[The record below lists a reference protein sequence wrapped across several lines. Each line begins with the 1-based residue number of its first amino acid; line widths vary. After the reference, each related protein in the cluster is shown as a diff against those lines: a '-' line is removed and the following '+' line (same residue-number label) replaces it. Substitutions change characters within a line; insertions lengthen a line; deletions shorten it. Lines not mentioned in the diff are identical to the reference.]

1 MVTSTRLRVLV
12 VDDHPATA
20 EATALMLTLDGHEIA
35 SANTGAG
42 GLAKAVTAQPDLVL
56 LHVNLPDMDGYEVAR
71 RIQTLSLSPKPF
83 LVAVADS
90 AKDADVGRCAR
101 AGFDLCIP
109 EPISPTV
116 FEALADLVLVSKGLV
131 ARSRDIAKRNRT
143 VLTSSML
150 RHIEIAQTLLD
161 SAEVSLIHALTER
174 CIARA
179 TAVHD
184 RVSTWLDTGA
194 CDDRRP
200 KVGQALRELRARLF
214 RDDAAAGTGGISG

>member
-35 SANTGAG
+35 TASTGAG
-42 GLAKAVTAQPDLVL
+42 GFGKTVTTRSDLVL
-56 LHVNLPDMDGYEVAR
+56 IHLNLPDMDGYEVAR
-71 RIQTLSLSPKPF
+71 QIQALPLSPKPF
-83 LVAVADS
+83 LVAVVDS
-90 AKDADVGRCAR
+90 ANDADVRRCAR

-131 ARSRDIAKRNRT
+131 ARSRDIANPNRT
-143 VLTSSML
+143 AVML

-161 SAEVSLIHALTER
+161 SSEASLIRALTER

-194 CDDRRP
+194 CDHSRP

-214 RDDAAAGTGGISG
+214 RDDAAAGTGSISG

>member
-1 MVTSTRLRVLV
+1 MGMKLRAPTRVPVALRRPSPRSPIWSFSTSTCPIWTGTKSLV
-12 VDDHPATA
+12 W
-20 EATALMLTLDGHEIA
+20 
-35 SANTGAG
+35 
-42 GLAKAVTAQPDLVL
+42 
-56 LHVNLPDMDGYEVAR
+56 
-71 RIQTLSLSPKPF
+71 IQTLSLSPKPF

-131 ARSRDIAKRNRT
+131 ARSRDIANRNRT

>member
-35 SANTGAG
+35 TANTGVG
-42 GLAKAVTAQPDLVL
+42 GFAKAITTQPDLVL
-56 LHVNLPDMDGYEVAR
+56 IHVNLPDVDGYEVAR
-71 RIQTLSLSPKPF
+71 EIQTLSPSPKPF
-83 LVAVADS
+83 LVAVADG
-90 AKDADVGRCAR
+90 ANDADVRRCAR

-131 ARSRDIAKRNRT
+131 ARSRDIAKPNRT
-143 VLTSSML
+143 AVML

-161 SAEVSLIHALTER
+161 SSEASLIRALTER

-194 CDDRRP
+194 CDHRRP

-214 RDDAAAGTGGISG
+214 RDDAAAGTGSISG